1 MTDDKPD
8 YAAIIKSRRP
18 MPTLDLDD
26 LKRRSAQATK
36 TTLVLQPTPE
46 TPGEA
51 ERPVA
56 EAEPEL
62 LAPRVAVRT
71 VARKVETSPAETARV
86 PLRFSVSPTV
96 QHELRIQA
104 ALENTSVPDL
114 MRDII
119 AAYLRTQGR
128 KTS

>member
-8 YAAIIKSRRP
+8 YAAIIKSRKP

-26 LKRRSAQATK
+26 LRRRSAQATK
-36 TTLVLQPTPE
+36 TTLVLQPAPE
-46 TPGEA
+46 APGEA
-51 ERPVA
+51 GRPA
-56 EAEPEL
+56 TDAEPDL
-62 LAPRVAVRT
+62 PVRREAGSAAT
-71 VARKVETSPAETARV
+71 RKAESSSAETARV
-86 PLRFSVSPTV
+86 PLRFSVSPTM

-119 AAYLRTQGR
+119 AAYLRKQGR
-128 KTS
+128 KS

>member
-8 YAAIIKSRRP
+8 YAAIIKSRKP
-18 MPTLDLDD
+18 MPTLDLDE
-26 LKRRSAQATK
+26 LRRRSAQATK
-36 TTLVLQPTPE
+36 TTLVLQPAPE
-46 TPGEA
+46 APGVA
-51 ERPVA
+51 ERPEAGAELEVPALRVTAKTPARRAEVA
-56 EAEPEL
+56 S
-62 LAPRVAVRT
+62 T
-71 VARKVETSPAETARV
+71 ETARV

-119 AAYLRTQGR
+119 AAYLQKQGR
-128 KTS
+128 KT

>member
-8 YAAIIKSRRP
+8 YAAIIKSRKP

-26 LKRRSAQATK
+26 LRRRSAQATK
-36 TTLVLQPTPE
+36 TTLVLQPAPE
-46 TPGEA
+46 TPVEAGE
-51 ERPVA
+51 PVTDMELELPAPRATAKTLARKA
-56 EAEPEL
+56 EA
-62 LAPRVAVRT
+62 
-71 VARKVETSPAETARV
+71 TSAEIPRV

-119 AAYLRTQGR
+119 AAYLRKQGR

>member
-1 MTDDKPD
+1 MTDEKPD
-8 YAAIIKSRRP
+8 YAAIIKSRKP
-18 MPTLDLDD
+18 MPTIDLDD

-36 TTLVLQPTPE
+36 TTLVLQPAGE
-46 TPGEA
+46 TPGEVERDEA
-51 ERPVA
+51 GTGPERPVLREKGRA
-56 EAEPEL
+56 L
-62 LAPRVAVRT
+62 
-71 VARKVETSPAETARV
+71 ARKVDVAAGETARV
-86 PLRFSVSPTV
+86 PLRFSVSATM

-128 KTS
+128 KT